1 MGKVVIFDWGGVI
14 LHNYLDNNNDN
25 QAIIR
30 TIKSFNPNLTDEEAW
45 NSYRKTLADENGIYI
60 SEQDDPISKTKWV
73 ERLGQA
79 ANFNTTV
86 EEFAKRFSEE
96 YLKTSYYKEL
106 VDYIHSLK
114 EICKIGL
121 FSDLIYCCLPALDK
135 QVDLKQF
142 DYVWL
147 SYIIHLKKSSE
158 EAFKLAEK
166 DMQVLPQDILF
177 IDDTTTNIENAKK
190 RGWNT
195 CQAIGLEFDKIK
207 DHIESF
213 LGCQVKTNKVNKR
226 IKRKESNERQN
237 R

>member
-14 LHNYLDNNNDN
+14 LHSYLDKNNDKE
-25 QAIIR
+25 AVIR
-30 TIKSFNPNLTDEEAW
+30 TIKSFNSNLTDEEAW
-45 NSYRKTLADENGIYI
+45 NAYRKTLADENGIYI
-60 SEQDDPISKTKWV
+60 SEQDDQISKIKWV
-73 ERLGQA
+73 ERLSKAG
-79 ANFNTTV
+79 NFIVTE
-86 EEFAKRFSEE
+86 EEFSRSFIEE
-96 YLKTSYYKEL
+96 YLKTDNYKEL
-106 VDYIHSLK
+106 VKYIHSLK
-114 EICKIGL
+114 DYCKIGL

-135 QVDLKQF
+135 QVDLCQF

-177 IDDTTTNIENAKK
+177 IDDTSTNIENAKK

-207 DHIESF
+207 DHIENF
-213 LGCQVKTNKVNKR
+213 LGCQVRTNKVNKR
-226 IKRKESNERQN
+226 IKTR
-237 R
+237 